1 MSPLLQFWHVLN
13 FMAPA
18 LVTAAVTAT
27 LVKLLWRQDL
37 AATGW
42 LRLCSWGFAAG
53 LLALGAGL
61 GLLGRDGTMAAYGAM
76 VAAITFAVWV
86 VGFGPWRPRSG

>member
-1 MSPLLQFWHVLN
+1 MSPLLQFWHALN
-13 FMAPA
+13 FVAPA

-27 LVKLLWRQDL
+27 LVKLLWRRDL
-37 AATGW
+37 AAIGW
-42 LRLCSWGFAAG
+42 LRLCSWGFGAG

-61 GLLGRDGTMAAYGAM
+61 ALLGRDGTMVAYGAM
-76 VAAITFAVWV
+76 VAAIAFALWA